1 MRLKFALI
9 GVVIAVSLAII
20 FLLLPRTSPVAY
32 MQGPNFPGRKHYQ
45 YLAVDDATKTGIEC
59 IYLVK
64 SYEYN
69 PSENLE
75 GKPAVLAKIQR
86 SLEKVAIPARQLF
99 DIVVVVRATAP
110 EGIAVLKKEYLKV
123 RLGGSCGGSSF
134 ESFSTDQ
141 DEYVFDSSGYGT
153 SYGYLR
159 ANVVFDNAGDRYLLQ
174 PGELLVLE
182 YLSLEVVK

>member
-1 MRLKFALI
+1 MRLRFLLL
-9 GVVIAVSLAII
+9 GVPIAASLLII
-20 FLLLPRTSPVAY
+20 FLLLPQTSPVAY
-32 MQGPNFPGRKHYQ
+32 VQGPNFPGRKHYK
-45 YLAVDDATKTGIEC
+45 YLAVNDATKTGIEC
-59 IYLVK
+59 IYFVK

-75 GKPAVLAKIQR
+75 GKPVVLAKIQR

-123 RLGGSCGGSSF
+123 RLGGSCGGGSF
-134 ESFSTDQ
+134 ESFSADQ

-159 ANVVFDNAGDRYLLQ
+159 ANVVFDNAGDRYFLQ

-182 YLSLEVVK
+182 HLSLEVVK